1 MAGADTAATA
11 LAAPSASQRMLARL
25 IPAFKTDEGS
35 INEIILSAVGDE
47 VDVSVHGPVANM
59 SAEVLLTEATGLEL
73 EKVCGGYGLARRELE
88 HDEWLRERLARV
100 VFGPKA
106 TREAL
111 EKALEGLFVRE
122 PEIVEWIRDQWFVDK
137 NYLGVNTWV
146 CDRTKVAF
154 RILVRVMNTRKT
166 IERTAFF
173 VARSYIGEQYDY
185 DDKLE
190 YSVPMWFLWL
200 LVHAVKMGGTEIE
213 IEVLN

>member
-1 MAGADTAATA
+1 MAASTAAVAPGTPTA
-11 LAAPSASQRMLARL
+11 SRRILARL

-35 INEIILSAVGDE
+35 NNEIILSAVGDE
-47 VDVSVHGPVANM
+47 IDLSVHAPIANM
-59 SAEVLLTEATGLEL
+59 SAEVLPTEATDLKL
-73 EKVCGGYGLARRELE
+73 DTICAGYGLHRRELE

-100 VFGPKA
+100 IFGPKA

-111 EKALEGLFVRE
+111 EKALEGLFVKE
-122 PEIVEWIRDQWFVDK
+122 PEIVEWIRDQWFIGK
-137 NYLGVNTWV
+137 NYLGVDTWL

-173 VARSYIGEQYDY
+173 VGRSYVGEQYHY
-185 DDKLE
+185 DEKLE

-200 LVHAVKMGGTEIE
+200 LIQAVKMSGTEIE